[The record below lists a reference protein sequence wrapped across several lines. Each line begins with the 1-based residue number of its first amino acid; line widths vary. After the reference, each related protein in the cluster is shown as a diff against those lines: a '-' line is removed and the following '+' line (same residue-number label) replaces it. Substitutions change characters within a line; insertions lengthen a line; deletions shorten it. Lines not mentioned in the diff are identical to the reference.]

1 VLNPRAGIPH
11 APRGC
16 VHERGVTSAD
26 KGANGPRESGL
37 RAVLRWARNGER
49 VKERRTRGAAA
60 DAGLGPGFTL
70 SPLAARLPEPTMIIR
85 EKARNLQR
93 RITGL
98 AWLVAALGVL
108 AAGAGILTGW
118 GHSHR
123 RFISL
128 RGDIVQIQ
136 GGGLYGHESVSM
148 ASQAI
153 GQDLVTLLIAVPLL
167 LVAMRT
173 VSAGS
178 VRGLLLRTGL
188 LAYFAYTYL
197 LMAFGGAYNE
207 LFLVY
212 VALFSASSLG
222 FVLSIVSIDPDW
234 LRGQFGTRF
243 APRAVGW
250 SLVGFG
256 ALLALL
262 WLGRIVPALLTGK
275 TPPGLDS
282 DTTLFVQA
290 GDLGIIIPAAVLAG
304 ILLMRGRAI
313 GYLLAAVMLVN
324 ASTFGL
330 ALLAMAAS
338 MTAAGVVVAPIEV
351 VFFSALAVVFLVS
364 TAHTLLSIRAQSAAT
379 PARGLGGLTL
389 RRKTDM

>member
-1 VLNPRAGIPH
+1 MVIRA
-11 APRGC
+11 
-16 VHERGVTSAD
+16 E
-26 KGANGPRESGL
+26 
-37 RAVLRWARNGER
+37 
-49 VKERRTRGAAA
+49 
-60 DAGLGPGFTL
+60 AGH
-70 SPLAARLPEPTMIIR
+70 
-85 EKARNLQR
+85 LQR
-93 RITGL
+93 WITGL
-98 AWLVAALGVL
+98 ASPVAVLGAL
-108 AAGAGILTGW
+108 AAGTGILTGW

-123 RFISL
+123 AFISL
-128 RGDIVQIQ
+128 RGEMVQIQ

-173 VSAGS
+173 ISAGS

-197 LMAFGGAYNE
+197 LMAFGGTYNE

-212 VALFSASSLG
+212 VALFSASSFA
-222 FVLSIVSIDPDW
+222 FVLSIVSIDPDR
-234 LRGQFGTRF
+234 LRGHFRERF

-313 GYLLAAVMLVN
+313 GYVLAAVMLVN

-338 MTAAGVVVAPIEV
+338 MAAAGVAVAPVEV
-351 VFFSALAVVFLVS
+351 VFFSVLAVVFLVA
-364 TAHTLLSIRAQSAAT
+364 TAHTLVSVREPIEARVMTVQSDSFSA
-379 PARGLGGLTL
+379 
-389 RRKTDM
+389 